1 MLKEKF
7 INNLMS
13 NSARSIK
20 MYKNTAI
27 MFLVRG
33 LSMIITFISAPIMLN
48 HVDRADYGVLL
59 TLTSIISWVSL
70 MDVGLGNGLRNKLP
84 EYIAKGDTNSAKTI
98 VSTCYASLA
107 CYIVF
112 LIILFIVISPFIDWL
127 NLLNSPTSN
136 HTDIRN
142 LAFVIFIAFC
152 LQFLLGLINSILFAF
167 QMPAYQSV
175 FVLLS
180 QVLSLFALIVQVKVF
195 NVSSVFYIGAVNC
208 IIPTLVLAI
217 SSLWLFKTKFKMISP
232 SYKYIDF
239 KSIGNVLSLGVKFFI
254 LQIITAFMLIL
265 ITFGFKNKKIF
276 LKNIF
281 SLFIISYL
289 INGALIF
296 FYLTLK
302 PKGMAVLNDKVYFD
316 ISPLLL
322 IILTIVIYFI
332 LIIYRKLFSNHLTS
346 AEIADVTINY
356 CNKDI
361 NVRCKFDSGCNVKE
375 PFSGSDVIIV
385 EKKALDDINVP
396 NEKMRIIPFESLGGD
411 GIIYGFK
418 ANDVYINNTRVNK
431 EIYVGICNNIFK
443 NNILGLVPTNILKD

>member
-1 MLKEKF
+1 
-7 INNLMS
+7 MS

-254 LQIITAFMLIL
+254 LQIITIVLFQANSLIIAKVVGPESVVEYNLAFKYMSVLMMVFNIVITPIWSATTEAYVKKDFAWIYKTLKFSRRISIIAIIVGFIMLLVSKYAYQIWLGKGSIDINFMTTCLIYISISFEMLYKVYGTIINGIGKVYAQMIITGIIAIL
-265 ITFGFKNKKIF
+265 YIPTAIYLGYLWGLRGVLMANILVFICNYIWSKIQC
-276 LKNIF
+276 
-281 SLFIISYL
+281 YRL
-289 INGALIF
+289 INQTA
-296 FYLTLK
+296 T
-302 PKGMAVLNDKVYFD
+302 
-316 ISPLLL
+316 
-322 IILTIVIYFI
+322 
-332 LIIYRKLFSNHLTS
+332 
-346 AEIADVTINY
+346 
-356 CNKDI
+356 
-361 NVRCKFDSGCNVKE
+361 
-375 PFSGSDVIIV
+375 
-385 EKKALDDINVP
+385 
-396 NEKMRIIPFESLGGD
+396 
-411 GIIYGFK
+411 GIW
-418 ANDVYINNTRVNK
+418 NR
-431 EIYVGICNNIFK
+431 
-443 NNILGLVPTNILKD
+443 